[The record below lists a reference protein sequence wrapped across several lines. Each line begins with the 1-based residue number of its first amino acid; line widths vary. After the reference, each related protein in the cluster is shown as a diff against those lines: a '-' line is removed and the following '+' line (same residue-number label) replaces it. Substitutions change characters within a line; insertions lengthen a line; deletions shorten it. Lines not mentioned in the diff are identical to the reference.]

1 MEKKLA
7 VVIGAGRGMGNH
19 IAERFA
25 KENFQVVLVA
35 RRQSTLNEY
44 ATELH
49 AKGCEVFTHAADVS
63 DTASLTKLFADVQE
77 RFGAV
82 DVLIYNAAF
91 MKGGRASEI
100 SAAEAIE
107 HFKVDVAGALHCV
120 RQVLPKQIER
130 GDGAII
136 FTGGLFGVYPNA
148 NFDFACMSMDK
159 AALRA
164 LAQMLNNELK
174 DKGIFAGVVQI
185 MGVVG
190 SNEHFAPKNIA
201 EAYWQLYSDR
211 NSFEYIFD

>member
-7 VVIGAGRGMGNH
+7 VIIGAGRGMGNH

-25 KENFQVVLVA
+25 KENFRVVLVA
-35 RRQSTLNEY
+35 RRQNALDEY
-44 ATELH
+44 ANELS
-49 AKGCEVFTHAADVS
+49 AKGYEVFTHAADVF
-63 DTASLTKLFADVQE
+63 DTESLTKIFSDVQE
-77 RFGAV
+77 KFGVV

-91 MKGGRASEI
+91 MQGGRASEL
-100 SAAEAIE
+100 SAAEAVD
-107 HFKVDVAGALHCV
+107 HFKVDVAGAIHCV
-120 RQVLPKQIER
+120 QQILPKQIER

-164 LAQMLNNELK
+164 LAQMLNASLK
-174 DKGIFAGVVQI
+174 DKGIFVGIVQI

-201 EAYWQLYSDR
+201 DAYWQLYCDK
-211 NSFEYIFD
+211 NSFEYIFA